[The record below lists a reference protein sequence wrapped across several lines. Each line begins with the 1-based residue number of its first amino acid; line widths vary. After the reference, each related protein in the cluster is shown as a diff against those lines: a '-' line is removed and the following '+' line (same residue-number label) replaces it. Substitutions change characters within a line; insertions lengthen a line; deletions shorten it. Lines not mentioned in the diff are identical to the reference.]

1 MSPFLDRNLKIAAA
15 WGAVL
20 LAGAAMGWEG
30 VRERRTE
37 MLADLADHTK
47 RSAVAFDPE
56 DMRQLTGTRDDT
68 TKAAYAAVKTRL
80 RKLQA
85 IDDQVRFA
93 CVFRLVPET
102 GRMILLADSTVPGT
116 SGEKLPGDVYAPPVT
131 AALEEILLTGRP
143 TIDPPRGRDSAELRA
158 TGYASVGAAPSA
170 KPGAPT
176 KEILR
181 IEFGAARWRSE
192 LWLAGLQR
200 TLYAWLLFGLPF
212 AAWLAMRRQIRQG
225 AVIRNLSEAMEQ
237 SHSAV
242 MIIGVDGRIEYANRG
257 LCEQFGCPGDEIVGH
272 RWSELQ
278 VTDQPGQSLASL
290 VTTPG
295 AAAGDSWKREWSN
308 RRKDGTIYPVRGV
321 ITPVKRRDGALACYV
336 AVFDDVT
343 ELKQRE
349 AELRDARDL
358 AEAGDRA
365 KSQFLATMSHEV
377 RTPLNGIIGF
387 TSLLLDTGLAPEQRE
402 YVQTIRAS
410 GEALIQLTSDILD
423 FARIE
428 SGKFKLDAVAC
439 DPRECIED
447 ALDLLAARAAEKN
460 IELLHRV
467 ADDVPATIV
476 ADGGRLRQVLVN
488 LVGNAVKFTDAGEI
502 EVGVRVVNATPAGD
516 GTGVAALCQ
525 LEFSVRD
532 TGIGIA
538 AGHHEKLFKP
548 FSQVDDST
556 TRRYSGTGLGLAI
569 SRNLVRL
576 MGGDITFTS
585 EAGRGSTFRFTI
597 DARVAAPAPPAH
609 DLRGLRLGLAARPG
623 PLRSELAG
631 LAQRWRAP
639 AVEVDAPEELAG
651 KGWDIA
657 LIEVNDS
664 VGRLLAERTE
674 PLPGLPP
681 ERTFGLVPV
690 SFPSE
695 LRHAL
700 RVHFRVLI
708 NKPVHHDSL
717 YALLSGSSPHAMAAA
732 LPTTHF
738 GFNVLVA
745 EDNSA
750 NQRLMQRVLANLGCT
765 VVLADNGRRA
775 LDELS
780 RRAADFD
787 LVLLD
792 LHMPEMDGLTALR
805 EIRAGG
811 AGARART
818 MWIVTLT
825 ADVRDQQRR
834 DALAAGAND
843 YLTKPLK
850 IPELEA
856 ALRKFRVERTTARD
870 RS

>member
-30 VRERRTE
+30 VRQRRTE
-37 MLADLADHTK
+37 MLAELADHTT

-56 DMRQLTGTRDDT
+56 DMRNLTGSRNDADT
-68 TKAAYAAVKTRL
+68 AAYAAVKSRL
-80 RKLQA
+80 RKLQVV
-85 IDDQVRFA
+85 DEQVRFA
-93 CVFRLVPET
+93 CVFRFVPET
-102 GRMILLADSTVPGT
+102 GRTILLADSSSPGA
-116 SGEKLPGDVYAPPVT
+116 GVEGLPGDVYAPPPS
-131 AALEEILLTGRP
+131 AGLAEILLTGRP
-143 TIDPPRGRDSAELRA
+143 AIDPPRDGVDGPRV

-176 KEILR
+176 REILR
-181 IEFGAARWRSE
+181 MEFAAARWNAE
-192 LWLAGLQR
+192 LWFAGLQR
-200 TLYAWLLFGLPF
+200 TLYAWLLFGLPL

-237 SHSAV
+237 SYSAV
-242 MIIGVDGRIEYANRG
+242 MIIGVDERIEYANRG
-257 LCEQFGCPGDEIVGH
+257 LCEQFGCTGNEIVGR

-278 VTDQPGQSLASL
+278 VIDQPGQSLASL
-290 VTTPG
+290 VD
-295 AAAGDSWKREWSN
+295 AAGTAVSWKREWSN
-308 RRKDGTIYPVRGV
+308 RRKDGTVYPVRGV
-321 ITPVKRRDGALACYV
+321 VTPVRRRDGALACYV
-336 AVFDDVT
+336 AVFDDIT

-349 AELRDARDL
+349 AELREARDL

-387 TSLLLDTGLAPEQRE
+387 TSLLLDTSLAPEQRE

-428 SGKFKLDAVAC
+428 SGKFKLDAAAC

-460 IELLHRV
+460 IELLHRI

-502 EVGVRVVNATPAGD
+502 EVGVRVVATTPSGD
-516 GTGVAALCQ
+516 GSGVPATCQ

-538 AGHHEKLFKP
+538 TGHHEKLFKP

-585 EAGRGSTFRFTI
+585 DAGRGSTFCFTI
-597 DARVAAPAPPAH
+597 EARVAAPAPPAH

-623 PLRSELAG
+623 PLRAELAG
-631 LAQRWRAP
+631 LAEQWQAP
-639 AVEVDAPEELAG
+639 AVEVDAPEELAE
-651 KGWDIA
+651 KAWDIA
-657 LIEVNDS
+657 LVEVNDS

-674 PLPGLPP
+674 ALPGLPP

-732 LPTTHF
+732 LPTNHF

-780 RRAADFD
+780 RRAAEFD
-787 LVLLD
+787 LVMLD

-811 AGARART
+811 AGPRAQA

-843 YLTKPLK
+843 FLTKPLK
-850 IPELEA
+850 IPDLEA
-856 ALRKFRVERTTARD
+856 ALRKFRVERAAAGER
-870 RS
+870 R